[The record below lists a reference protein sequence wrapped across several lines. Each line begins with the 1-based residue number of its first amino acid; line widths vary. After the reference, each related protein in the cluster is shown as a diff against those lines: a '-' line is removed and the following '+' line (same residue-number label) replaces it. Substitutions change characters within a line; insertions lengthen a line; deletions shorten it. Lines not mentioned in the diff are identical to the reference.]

1 MDHCIIRDEPTAPDN
16 LPDGPPSSPASNS
29 QYLTIAQNSNP
40 VTTSRSQTDSTRY
53 NTTTLLPGSPK
64 DETAS
69 SALSPSSL
77 NETKNTDPTSLPID
91 GFNFVPL
98 PSGQFSS
105 HNPIRSQFGASGSIS
120 LSQAS
125 NRANAPAETFQ
136 NTDGDNEYFEV
147 KRLKPM
153 DWRSPRGTLQQPIGA
168 VTSPS
173 NLTVSQSTTG
183 ESHFS
188 NTENVSPSYSM
199 HTDITCPETDEFD
212 IDARIPDGDDM
223 DHLLNPTAHY
233 RKLDMLEIR
242 TANLCGVLEDPQV
255 CEKSAVECLKS
266 LAGVKEA
273 LSMLHGAGFCGNAL
287 SILVQDP
294 SRTDVARSVHIS
306 LDQISNCI
314 LSEEIVNSPQFSP
327 YRTHGTALQIVQDLV
342 GNLSLGISHE
352 ADPEWLAYWR
362 FMTTILS
369 IGLVSFSGSHV
380 CRFDEN
386 LWDSKMD
393 KIPVGY
399 GYSFTPRPLA
409 CLKNFIGGPIWIL
422 GADDPKANSKEMK
435 ISLTVEDL
443 QELWGPIEMVGGAPG
458 LSPILRTE
466 TGYIVPLRRQDQSD
480 PSLREIECHWQMQI
494 PDYIINLQERPIL
507 LNSSS
512 QILIGTDSLNPT
524 GLTPNLNCSLEI
536 KRLQSSIIS
545 QLKYYDTRKAH
556 NTFDGID
563 LQATGGFNFSFGPV
577 IKYKRNP
584 MRKWKTTIIYE
595 CKSQKIKLKPLLN
608 LYVGLE
614 VSACT
619 GNAQR
624 VTLWDALRL
633 SQTKAKLHHDT
644 PLCRHRVADPECIK
658 KCWTRC
664 HADDDIDLSV
674 SIPTNGPISTEKVRS
689 LIFDSILALE
699 HTGIDHEK
707 NLQAYWPFCDQPRT
721 RSISATP
728 SEFLVGTINNWF
740 RIIKD
745 THSVATFP
753 VISQRCLEYGNQQDH
768 WYTRPCS
775 TRENNLSSC
784 TAFSTRLVLTPSLRS
799 VCLEPE
805 YDHRRY
811 VSSIIVESMNELRLG
826 GNIVVGDAALT
837 VETVVPGEPNLL
849 IAAASTNSIQNG
861 WIKLA
866 TGTKFQEDLDLD
878 LSTGVQVSLLVY

>member
-1 MDHCIIRDEPTAPDN
+1 MFTHYPSPNRQGSQPLPIGTPHITKLGANKQGQNCASMSSIVRDLQYNRQKEERTAPEN
-16 LPDGPPSSPASNS
+16 LPDNPASRSASNS
-29 QYLTIAQNSNP
+29 SFSTRARSSCP
-40 VTTSRSQTDSTRY
+40 VRISRSKAHHGTTR
-53 NTTTLLPGSPK
+53 LLPDLSQDKTTP
-64 DETAS
+64 
-69 SALSPSSL
+69 SALSW
-77 NETKNTDPTSLPID
+77 
-91 GFNFVPL
+91 
-98 PSGQFSS
+98 GQASS
-105 HNPIRSQFGASGSIS
+105 HNIMFSRSEAPGFRG
-120 LSQAS
+120 LLQAS
-125 NRANAPAETFQ
+125 EKANAPMKTIQ
-136 NTDGDNEYFEV
+136 DIDGDNEYFEA

-153 DWRSPRGTLQQPIGA
+153 DWRSARGMLQQPIGA

-173 NLTVSQSTTG
+173 NLTASQSTAG

-188 NTENVSPSYSM
+188 NTDFVSPSCSM
-199 HTDITCPETDEFD
+199 HTDITCPEADEFD
-212 IDARIPDGDDM
+212 IDAGIPDGDDM
-223 DHLLNPTAHY
+223 GHLLNPTAHY

-242 TANLCGVLEDPQV
+242 TAKLCGVLENPQV
-255 CEKSAVECLKS
+255 HKKSAVECLES
-266 LAGVKEA
+266 LTGVKEA

-314 LSEEIVNSPQFSP
+314 LSEEI
-327 YRTHGTALQIVQDLV
+327 IVQDLV
-342 GNLSLGISHE
+342 GNLSLGVSHGL
-352 ADPEWLAYWR
+352 DPEWLAYWQ

-386 LWDSKMD
+386 LWNSKMD
-393 KIPVGY
+393 KISVGY

-422 GADDPKANSKEMK
+422 GADEPNADSREMK

-443 QELWGPIEMVGGAPG
+443 QELWGPIEIVGGAPG

-466 TGYIVPLRRQDQSD
+466 TGYIIPLRRQDQSD
-480 PSLREIECHWQMQI
+480 PSLREIECHWQKHI

-524 GLTPNLNCSLEI
+524 GLTLNLNCSLEI
-536 KRLQSSIIS
+536 KKLQSRIIS
-545 QLKYYDTRKAH
+545 QLKYYDTHKAH

-577 IKYKRNP
+577 IKFKRNP

-633 SQTKAKLHHDT
+633 SHTKARPNHGT
-644 PLCRHRVADPECIK
+644 SLCRHRVADPECIK

-664 HADDDIDLSV
+664 HSDDDIDSSV
-674 SIPTNGPISTEKVRS
+674 SIPTIGPISTEKIRS
-689 LIFDSILALE
+689 LIFDSIIALE
-699 HTGIDHEK
+699 HTGIDHEN

-721 RSISATP
+721 RSIKATP
-728 SEFLVGTINNWF
+728 SILGVGTSNNWF

-753 VISQRCLEYGNQQDH
+753 VISQRCLEYGDQQDH

-775 TRENNLSSC
+775 SRENKLGSC
-784 TAFSTRLVLTPSLRS
+784 TAFSTRLALTPSLRS
-799 VCLEPE
+799 ACLDPE

-811 VSSIIVESMNELRLG
+811 ASSIIIESMSELRLG
-826 GNIVVGDAALT
+826 GNIIVGDAALT
-837 VETVVPGEPNLL
+837 VETVVSGEPNLL

-878 LSTGVQVSLLVY
+878 LSTGIQVSLMVY